1 MDILDNNYNW
11 DDQDILDIWN
21 KTDSLGVTLTIGRN
35 VGFVPMDETKW
46 TNFKNAT
53 KRLIREIYTEA
64 DTKGVWINSD
74 KEEIHEDSYI
84 VYGTTEMSELD
95 LLAELHL
102 LTQMYQQDAIGYL
115 IGHTGLVE
123 G

>member
-21 KTDSLGVTLTIGRN
+21 KTDSQGLTVTIGRN
-35 VGFVPMDETKW
+35 VDKTPMSDRKW
-46 TNFKNAT
+46 ANFKNET
-53 KRLIREIYTEA
+53 KRLIKEIYTES

-74 KEEIHEDSYI
+74 KEEIHEESYI
-84 VYGTTEMSELD
+84 VYGRCELLELD

-102 LTQMYQQDAIGYL
+102 LAQKYQQDAIGYL

>member
-21 KTDSLGVTLTIGRN
+21 KTDSQGLT
-35 VGFVPMDETKW
+35 VDKTPMSDTKW

-74 KEEIHEDSYI
+74 NEEIHEDSYI
-84 VYGTTEMSELD
+84 VYGRCELLELD

-102 LTQMYQQDAIGYL
+102 LAQKYQQDAIGYL